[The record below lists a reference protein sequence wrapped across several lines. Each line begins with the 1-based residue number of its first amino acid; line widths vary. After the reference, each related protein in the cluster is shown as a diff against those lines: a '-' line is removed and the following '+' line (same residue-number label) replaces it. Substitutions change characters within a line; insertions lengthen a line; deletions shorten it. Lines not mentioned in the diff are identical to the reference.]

1 MSTYLDLV
9 KRRESCRN
17 FDPNRPVEREKL
29 ERCAEAAWLAP
40 SACNSQPWRYLIVT
54 NPDYA
59 AKLRPL
65 VQELGMNKFAND
77 CPAFVIVLEEPTRLK
92 ASIAARF
99 KDQDFA
105 PIDVGLSTSKFCY
118 EAAEHGLS
126 TCILGWLNEQKIK
139 ELFGIEKAPRVRLVL
154 CVGYA
159 ANGELRE
166 KKRKPIEQVFQ
177 YFE

>member
-1 MSTYLDLV
+1 MSTYLELV

-17 FDPNRPVEREKL
+17 FDPNRTVEREKL
-29 ERCAEAAWLAP
+29 ERCAEAARLAP

-65 VQELGMNKFAND
+65 MQELGMNKFVNE
-77 CPAFVIVLEEPTRLK
+77 CPAFVVVLEEPTRLK
-92 ASIAARF
+92 VSVTSKF

-105 PIDVGLSTSKFCY
+105 PIDVGLSTSQFCY
-118 EAAEHGLS
+118 EAAEQGLS
-126 TCILGWLNEQKIK
+126 TCIIGWHNEPKIK
-139 ELFGIEKAPRVRLVL
+139 ELFGIDKVSRVRLVL

-159 ANGELRE
+159 ASGELRE